1 MEMGPEARKV
11 DESDGIAER
20 QQVEKGGEERGRA
33 GGGGGGRTGKG
44 KQEGGRE
51 EQSWVQTEGLG

>member
-1 MEMGPEARKV
+1 MEMGPETRKV
-11 DESDGIAER
+11 DDSDGTAER

-33 GGGGGGRTGKG
+33 GGGGEGRRGKG

-51 EQSWVQTEGLG
+51 GQSWVQIEGSG